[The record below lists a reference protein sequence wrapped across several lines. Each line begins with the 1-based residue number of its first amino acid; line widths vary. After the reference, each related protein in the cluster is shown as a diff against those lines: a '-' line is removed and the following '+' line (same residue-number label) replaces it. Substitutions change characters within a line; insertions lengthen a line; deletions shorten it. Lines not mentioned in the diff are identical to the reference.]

1 MSSPHWSAGVR
12 RRVLPNGLTLLV
24 QHVPDLPAVAVVTR
38 VRAGFFD
45 EPDHWAGIS
54 HVLEHMFFKGT
65 PTRGV
70 GEIARET
77 KNAGGYL
84 NAGTSYDYTAYYTV
98 LPVTGLAEAID
109 IQADALRNALLDP
122 GELSREIVV
131 IIEEA
136 KRKQDTPSSVAQETL
151 HALLFDH
158 HRIRRWRIGTPE
170 GLRALTRDDLAAY
183 YRSRYV
189 PANTIVA
196 ISGGMD
202 AEEAMALAER
212 HYADWAPTPPAVDLS
227 PEEPPRRLR
236 RASTVRG
243 DVQQSDLVLGWRGV
257 PARHPDELALD
268 LAAAILAAGRASRL
282 YRGLRETGIAASV
295 GAYNYSPTEVG
306 VFAVSADLDPR
317 RVDEAVRAIAEQ
329 VQGLRETGPSPL
341 EMERA
346 RTLLRARWAR
356 RFESADGRANELAS
370 AESLGGVALLDQEY
384 ARLLTLTG
392 DDVQDAV
399 RQHLDPAAV
408 SAVVYHPRDRGEELT
423 ADHLGA
429 LFDTAVARTLP
440 PVTGTAVLVPGPQRV
455 AGTTIGSV
463 RLVVLPGADLLVRQR
478 LGTPT
483 TLVGVY
489 RRRTAFET
497 LPEAGLGALAVRTAL
512 RGAGD
517 LDAGGL
523 AEAFERLGG
532 TLVPAITA
540 DWFGFQATVLSEH
553 ATEAAALLRLVMEA
567 PRLEESTVAIER
579 ALLADDA
586 RQLGDDML
594 RFPIQLAFQAAYG
607 NEGYGLP
614 VLGTPES
621 VTGLTGEAVRA
632 WHRAMLSAG
641 RTTVAV
647 VGDLDPDHVQE
658 AMAGVFD
665 GMPSAVAE
673 VILPAV
679 RPAPAA
685 RPVTLVQE
693 RDKAQTALAMLF
705 PGPGR
710 LAADRHAAEVWATI
724 AGGLGGRLFE
734 ALRDRRSLAY
744 TVLASPWQRRG
755 TGALLTYIATSP
767 DREEEA
773 RQAMLAEL
781 ALFRERAPKA
791 AEVTRAANYLV
802 GQTEVSRQ
810 SAASLAGEMLDAWL
824 HGAGLEELVDS
835 AAPYR
840 AVRSEDVQ
848 QVAARY
854 LDPEARVEGV
864 VRGGQRT

>member
-1 MSSPHWSAGVR
+1 MSSPHWSAGVQ
-12 RRVLPNGLTLLV
+12 RRVLANGLTLLV

-84 NAGTSYDYTAYYTV
+84 NAGTSYDYTTYYTV
-98 LPVTGLAEAID
+98 LPVSGLADAID
-109 IQADALRNALLDP
+109 IQADALRNALLDTD
-122 GELSREIVV
+122 ELSREIVV

-136 KRKQDTPSSVAQETL
+136 KRKLDTPSAVAQETL

-158 HRIRRWRIGTPE
+158 HRIRRWRIGSPE
-170 GLRALTRDDLAAY
+170 GLRALTREDLVAY

-212 HYADWAPTPPAVDLS
+212 HYADWPSAVPAVDLS
-227 PEEPPRRLR
+227 PAEPPRRLR

-306 VFAVSADLDPR
+306 VFAVSADLDPG
-317 RVDEAVRAIAEQ
+317 RVDEAVRAIAGQ
-329 VQGLRETGPSPL
+329 VQGLREGGPSPL
-341 EMERA
+341 ELERA

-356 RFESADGRANELAS
+356 RFESADGRASELAS
-370 AESLGGVALLDQEY
+370 AEFLGSVTLLDQEY
-384 ARLLTLTG
+384 ARLLALTG
-392 DDVQDAV
+392 DDVRDAV
-399 RQHLDPAAV
+399 RRHLDPAAV

-423 ADHLGA
+423 AEQLGA
-429 LFDTAVARTLP
+429 MFDEAAPRRLP
-440 PVTGTAVLVPGPQRV
+440 PVSGMAVSVPAPRAA
-455 AGTTIGSV
+455 AGTRIGGV
-463 RLVVLPGADLLVRQR
+463 RHVALAGTDLLVRQR

-483 TLVGVY
+483 SLIGVY

-497 LPEAGLGALAVRTAL
+497 LGEAGVGALAVRSAL

-532 TLVPAITA
+532 TLVPSITA
-540 DWFGFQATVLSEH
+540 DWFGFQSTVLSEH
-553 ATEAAALLRLVMEA
+553 AAEAATLLRRVLET
-567 PRLEESTVAIER
+567 PRLDDAAVAVER
-579 ALLADDA
+579 TLLADDA
-586 RQLGDDML
+586 RQLRDDML
-594 RFPIQLAFQAAYG
+594 RFPIQLAFSAAYG
-607 NEGYGLP
+607 DEGYGLP

-621 VTGLTGEAVRA
+621 VTDLTGEAVRS

-647 VGDLDPDHVQE
+647 VGDLDPDRVQE

-665 GMPSAVAE
+665 GTESFVAQ
-673 VILPAV
+673 VPLPAARLTPV
-679 RPAPAA
+679 S
-685 RPVTLVQE
+685 RPVTLLRE
-693 RDKAQTALAMLF
+693 REKAQTAIAMLF

-710 LAADRHAAEVWATI
+710 LAADRHAAEIWAAI

-781 ALFRERAPKA
+781 ALFRDRAPEA
-791 AEVTRAANYLV
+791 DEVTRAANYLV

-840 AVRSEDVQ
+840 AVRPEDVQ
-848 QVAARY
+848 KVAARY

-864 VRGGQRT
+864 VRGGQRA